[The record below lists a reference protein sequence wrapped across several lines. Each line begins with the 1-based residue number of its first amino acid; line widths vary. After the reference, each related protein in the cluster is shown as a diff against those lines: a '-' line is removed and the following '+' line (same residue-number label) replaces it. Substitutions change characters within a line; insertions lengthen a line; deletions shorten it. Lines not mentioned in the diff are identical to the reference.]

1 MLCVRRSQCL
11 WNLLSVGR
19 LVEAVRPAAI
29 TGVLV
34 LILQLLLLLLMND
47 GILLKLLYNVGL

>member
-1 MLCVRRSQCL
+1 M
-11 WNLLSVGR
+11 WNLLSVGG
-19 LVEAVRPAAI
+19 LVEAVGPAPI